1 MLTALYN
8 TTWRM
13 EGSPSSWGNS
23 TTILIYK
30 KGDASNISNWRPIS
44 LGDTVPKLFAAILAD
59 RVRDWAV
66 TNGRLSPSQK
76 DFLEYEGCYEHNFVL
91 QEALCRAKCGKM
103 ELVAAW
109 LDLANAFTSVPHSS
123 ITRALEGHRLP
134 PKALNTIASLY
145 RGMQTRYRMA
155 EGLTDSVP
163 IDSGVRQGC
172 PLSPIVFNLILE
184 VVLRMIQRTGEGVT
198 MEQNRVCQLAYADG
212 IALLTDSPA
221 GMRHML
227 FAAEQGARAGGLTF
241 NPAKCAS
248 LHIVGRGVDAV
259 RPTEFSLQNTPITA
273 LAAGEAYQHLG
284 IPTGYQTKQ
293 TPTKTLRDLIAD
305 TRSIDQ
311 SLLAPWQKLDAV
323 RTFLLP
329 RLDFILQG
337 AHIEKDYLT
346 EADKIIKKLAKS

>member
-1 MLTALYN
+1 M
-8 TTWRM
+8 
-13 EGSPSSWGNS
+13 
-23 TTILIYK
+23 
-30 KGDASNISNWRPIS
+30 
-44 LGDTVPKLFAAILAD
+44 
-59 RVRDWAV
+59 
-66 TNGRLSPSQK
+66 
-76 DFLEYEGCYEHNFVL
+76 
-91 QEALCRAKCGKM
+91 
-103 ELVAAW
+103 
-109 LDLANAFTSVPHSS
+109 PHSS

-145 RGMQTRYRMA
+145 RGMQTRYRTA

-172 PLSPIVFNLILE
+172 PLSPIVFNLTLE

-198 MEQNRVCQLAYADG
+198 MEQNRVCQLAYADD

-221 GMRHML
+221 GMRH
-227 FAAEQGARAGGLTF
+227 
-241 NPAKCAS
+241 
-248 LHIVGRGVDAV
+248 
-259 RPTEFSLQNTPITA
+259 TA

-284 IPTGYQTKQ
+284 IPTGYETKR
-293 TPTKTLRDLIAD
+293 TPTETLRDLIAD